1 MEFDREVYCHWA
13 VYVGRIGDE
22 EHCVVHRANP
32 TDEGSIKLSSASVGS
47 GGAGEG
53 GRVLIEPL
61 GSVWN
66 ESRVRIN
73 NSRDV
78 QLPPFNSKQVVE
90 RALSSVEGFKG
101 SSGGSY
107 NVVTNN
113 CEHFAS
119 WARNDWALSGQVV
132 KAASKVLQLGVGLAH
147 FKVRPVLL
155 VGMLAAEGL
164 KVVTKRS
171 KKLVTSSVDTKR
183 QADKDGIS

>member
-1 MEFDREVYCHWA
+1 LEFDREVYCHWA
-13 VYVGRIGDE
+13 VYVGQIGDE

-32 TDEGSIKLSSASVGS
+32 TAEGSMKMSSASVGS
-47 GGAGEG
+47 GGAGEE

-61 GSVWN
+61 RSVWG
-66 ESRVRIN
+66 ESRARIN

-78 QLPPFNSKQVVE
+78 QLPPFTSKQVVE
-90 RALSSVEGFKG
+90 RALNSVEGFDG
-101 SSGGSY
+101 SSGGY
-107 NVVTNN
+107 NVVTKN

-164 KVVTKRS
+164 KVVKKRS
-171 KKLVTSSVDTKR
+171 TKSVTSSLDTKR
-183 QADKDGIS
+183 QPDKDSIS